1 MPDPGS
7 LQEGFG
13 SIRREFHSSNEPA
26 QIGARELQE
35 QVTNRRRVQ
44 DTGIVNRRDICHWV
58 LQSVAHVQF
67 LGLAGQFVQRNHLL
81 PVISMLVGKK
91 LTQENA
97 PVCAYP
103 TMSDR
108 SPIQQLDQIG
118 S

>member
-1 MPDPGS
+1 MPDPGG

-13 SIRREFHSSNEPA
+13 SIRREFHSSNEP
-26 QIGARELQE
+26 G
-35 QVTNRRRVQ
+35 TNRSTRAARAGHEPAPG
-44 DTGIVNRRDICHWV
+44 TGHGIVNRRDICHWV

-91 LTQENA
+91 LAQENA